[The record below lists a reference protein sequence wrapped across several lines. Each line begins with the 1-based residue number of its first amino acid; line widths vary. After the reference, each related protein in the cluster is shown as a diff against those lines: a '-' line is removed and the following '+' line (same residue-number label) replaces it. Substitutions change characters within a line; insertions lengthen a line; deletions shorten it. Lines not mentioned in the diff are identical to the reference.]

1 MLATFITHDMCKQHL
16 MPAHHPECPDRV
28 DVINNQLM
36 ASGIDGLLLHKQ
48 AQLVTDE
55 QILQVHSAE
64 HLQRLM
70 QAQPAEGIV
79 FFEDDVYL
87 SPNTLIAARYAAGA
101 ALLGV
106 ELVMQN
112 TTDVVFCNV
121 RPPGHHAEKNRAMGF
136 CIFNNIA
143 IAARHALNQYGVERI
158 AILDFDVHHGNGTQD
173 IFLNDERVLF
183 CSSFQYPFYPNT
195 PIDDMPAHIINVP
208 LKAGCRSEAFREAIT
223 KHWWPAIEI
232 HKPKLI
238 FISAGFDAFIDD
250 DMSSVQLVEQDY
262 LWISQQIRQY
272 MDKSKHNAENEQC
285 KGIISSLE
293 GGYDLP
299 SLGRCVVQ
307 HIKGMAKL

>member
-1 MLATFITHDMCKQHL
+1 MLATYISQDLCKQHL
-16 MPAHHPECPDRV
+16 MPEGHPECPQRL

-48 AQLVTDE
+48 APMVTNE
-55 QILQVHSAE
+55 QILSVHTADY
-64 HLQRLM
+64 LARLT
-70 QAQPAEGIV
+70 QAQPSAGIV
-79 FFEDDVYL
+79 FFDDDVYL
-87 SPNTLIAARYAAGA
+87 SPNTLTAARYAAGA

-106 ELVMQN
+106 DLVMQHKTN
-112 TTDVVFCNV
+112 AVFCNV
-121 RPPGHHAEKNRAMGF
+121 RPPGHHAEKNCAMGF

-143 IAARHALNQYGVERI
+143 IAAKHALDIYGLERI

-173 IFLNDERVLF
+173 IFLHDPRVLF
-183 CSSFQYPFYPNT
+183 CSSFQHPFYPNT
-195 PIDDMPAHIINVP
+195 DIDHVPAHIINVP
-208 LKAGCRSEAFREAIT
+208 LNAGCRSDAFRNAICQY
-223 KHWWPAIEI
+223 WWPALAI
-232 HKPKLI
+232 HKPQLI

-262 LWISQQIRQY
+262 FWISQHLRQY
-272 MDKSKHNAENEQC
+272 MDKSQQNAQHEQC

-307 HIKGMAKL
+307 HIKGIAKI

>member
-1 MLATFITHDMCKQHL
+1 MLATYITHDICKQHF
-16 MPAHHPECPDRV
+16 MPEHHPECPARM
-28 DVINNQLM
+28 DVIDNQLM

-48 AQLVTDE
+48 AQFATDE
-55 QILQVHSAE
+55 KILQVHSSE
-64 HLQRLM
+64 HLLRITQS
-70 QAQPAEGIV
+70 QPEHGIV
-79 FFEDDVYL
+79 CFDDDVYF
-87 SPNTLIAARYAAGA
+87 SPSTLIAARYAAGA
-101 ALLGV
+101 AALGV
-106 ELVMQN
+106 DLVMQN
-112 TTDVVFCNV
+112 KTDVVFCNV

-143 IAARHALNQYGVERI
+143 IAAQYALNQYGLTRV

-173 IFLNDERVLF
+173 IFLDDERVLF

-208 LKAGCRSEAFREAIT
+208 LKAGCRSDAFREAIT
-223 KHWWPAIEI
+223 QNWWPALEA
-232 HKPKLI
+232 HKPQLI

-250 DMSSVQLVEQDY
+250 DMSSLQLVEQDY
-262 LWISQQIRQY
+262 LWISQQIRKY
-272 MDKSKHNAENEQC
+272 MDKSKQNSEHEQC